1 MPDETGLIL
10 ILPACLLLIC
20 GFIPRNLANTRV
32 NQLRPLTTL
41 LTGSQCVLATLFVLL
56 YSSQVFFDPTLSK
69 LPQSCKIADINF
81 LMLDGISCLMF
92 SLVSFVGWIICRYSI
107 RYLDGESEQGNYFRW
122 TGFTVGAVSL
132 MAISGNLL
140 LFILAW
146 SISSL
151 GLHHLL
157 LFYRNRPAAQRAA
170 WTKFTVSRI
179 GDIALIAAT
188 ILIYQEFQTLN
199 FSEIFAA
206 IRLQSEFNSPRMMW
220 AISLLVAGGVLK
232 SAQFPFHTWLPQT
245 LDTPTPVSALMHAG
259 IVNAG
264 GYLMIRTSPLLLLNP
279 TAMTS
284 LALIGTVTTCY
295 AATVMLT
302 QTSIKKNLAYSTIA
316 QMGFMMLQCGLG
328 AFSAAMLHI
337 LAHSLYKAHAF
348 LNSGN
353 VLEQNRTSGW
363 NQAIHPTQQGSP
375 VKLLIAGTCILLAY
389 FSSLSLFNIN
399 PLTKPGG
406 MLLGFVL
413 CLALLGWMR
422 QAIQANNRSL
432 LIRTAGISLVLCLAY
447 SFSFVVID
455 KLVGLDQPTPASN
468 TSYLTWTAAALIVAG
483 FSSMSLL
490 HRRISQSHQS
500 AWINK
505 LYIHAINGF
514 YVEALLR
521 QHFRNLIR

>member
-1 MPDETGLIL
+1 M
-10 ILPACLLLIC
+10 
-20 GFIPRNLANTRV
+20 
-32 NQLRPLTTL
+32 TTL
-41 LTGSQCVLATLFVLL
+41 ITGGQCVLATLLVLL
-56 YSSQVFFDPTLSK
+56 YSLQVFFDLSLVR
-69 LPQSCKIADINF
+69 LPQILKIADFNL
-81 LMLDGISCLMF
+81 LMLDGISSLMF
-92 SLVSFVGWIICRYSI
+92 SLVSFVGWIICRYSV

-140 LFILAW
+140 LFILSW

-151 GLHHLL
+151 GLHQLL

-170 WTKFTVSRI
+170 WTKFTVSRL
-179 GDIALIAAT
+179 GDMTLIAAT

-199 FSEIFAA
+199 ISEIFDSF
-206 IRLQSEFNSPRMMW
+206 RLQSEFNTPQMMW
-220 AISLLVAGGVLK
+220 AISLLVAGAVLK

-264 GYLMIRTSPLLLLNP
+264 GYLMIRTSPLLFLNP
-279 TAMTS
+279 TAMS
-284 LALIGTVTTCY
+284 CLALIGTVTTCY

-302 QTSIKKNLAYSTIA
+302 QNSIKKKLAYSTIA

-353 VLEQNRTSGW
+353 VLEQNRAAGW
-363 NQAIHPTQQGSP
+363 NQTVHQDQQGSP
-375 VKLLIAGTCILLAY
+375 VKLLIAGACILLAY
-389 FSSLSLFNIN
+389 FSSLSLFGID

-406 MLLGFVL
+406 ILLGFIL

-422 QAIQANNRSL
+422 QALQANNRSL
-432 LIRTAGISLVLCLAY
+432 LIRAAGISLVLCLAY
-447 SFSFVVID
+447 SLSFVVID
-455 KLVGLDQPTPASN
+455 KLVGLPQVSSN
-468 TSYLTWTAAALIVAG
+468 HSYLAWTAAALIILG
-483 FSSMSLL
+483 FCSMSLL
-490 HRRISQSHQS
+490 HRKISQTHQPT
-500 AWINK
+500 WINK

-514 YVEALLR
+514 YIEAILR
-521 QHFRNLIR
+521 QRFRILTR